1 MNRILTF
8 FICAI
13 VFLQYSCENSNKIKI
28 GFLVPNMNSQR
39 YIVESKCFKEKVEA
53 LGGEALFASAE
64 YNDKLQISQAHEMIE
79 KGVSVLI
86 VNCVNMNTAAAII
99 RDAHENGVRVIAHD
113 RLIRNSDLDFF
124 ITYDNVKVGRLMAE
138 NLIKIK
144 PEGNYLLF
152 GGDKADQNAVLV
164 KAGQLEVLKKYE
176 GKINIAYNVYI
187 EDWSGDNAYNELD
200 RYLNLSAI
208 DPDAILSSYD
218 GMSTGCVKALEKH
231 NLAGKVLI
239 SGQDAELEA
248 CRNIV
253 NGLQTVTIYKPFKP
267 MIEKAAEIAYQ
278 MAKNKD
284 YEKNTTVNNGEKD
297 VPSLFLEPI
306 AVDKDNMRN
315 TIIADGFF
323 TESQVY
329 N

>member
-1 MNRILTF
+1 
-8 FICAI
+8 
-13 VFLQYSCENSNKIKI
+13 
-28 GFLVPNMNSQR
+28 MNSSR
-39 YIVESKCFKEKVEA
+39 YLVEQKYFKEKVEA
-53 LGGEALFASAE
+53 LGGEPLFASAE
-64 YNDKLQISQAHEMIE
+64 YDDKLQISQAHEMIE

-86 VNCVNMNTAAAII
+86 VNSVNMNTAAAIV
-99 RDAHENGVRVIAHD
+99 RDAHENGVKVIAHD

-124 ITYDNVKVGRLMAE
+124 ISYDNVKVGKLMAE
-138 NLIKIK
+138 SITKIK
-144 PEGNYLLF
+144 PDGNYLLF

-187 EDWSGDNAYNELD
+187 EDWSADNAYQELE
-200 RYLNLSAI
+200 RYLNLSTI
-208 DPDAILSSYD
+208 EPDAILSSYD
-218 GMSTGCVKALEKH
+218 GMTTACIKVLQKH
-231 NLAGKVLI
+231 NLAGKTLI
-239 SGQDAELEA
+239 TGQDAELDA

-253 NGLQTVTIYKPFKP
+253 NDLQTVTIYKPFKP

-278 MAKNKD
+278 MASNKD
-284 YEKNTTVNNGEKD
+284 FEKNTSVNNGETD
-297 VPSLFLEPI
+297 VPALFLEPI
-306 AVDKDNMRN
+306 AVDKNNMRN